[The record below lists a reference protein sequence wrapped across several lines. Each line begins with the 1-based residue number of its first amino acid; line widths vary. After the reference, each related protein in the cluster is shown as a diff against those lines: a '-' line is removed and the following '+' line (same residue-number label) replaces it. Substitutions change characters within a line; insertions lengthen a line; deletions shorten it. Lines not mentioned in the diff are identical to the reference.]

1 MALSGA
7 IRAGGAFVE
16 IWAQDGRFQQAM
28 NRVQARL
35 RATAAFMRR
44 IGTEMV
50 MGGTAIGMPMVLAA
64 RQAARFEDTLLGM
77 RAAAGLAEAD
87 VARLEKEVMR
97 LSVAMG
103 VDPTAISSAFL
114 ELTKA
119 GMSVDQVMAGAGRSA
134 VEFARVSGVE
144 MADAAV
150 FMKVAMNTFGVSATQ
165 AVDTLSAAADQSET
179 NLQELVQAFALV
191 GSAGVTFD
199 QTLSDLS
206 TGLAVL
212 ARYGI
217 RSEEAGT
224 GIKTMLMR
232 LVSPADT
239 AVAALAK
246 MGLTLE
252 SFRDTDGNLLPLAQ
266 IIDVVS
272 KATDGME
279 KTLRDKLLG
288 DIFGDRAI
296 RIIGAFIESGVD
308 GFNQMQAAMME
319 SLPVAEKF
327 RILMSGL
334 TGGFQRLYAAVQR
347 LAIAFT
353 AAVGPAFADLIDVS
367 VFALETLGML
377 AKTFPVLVG
386 RVAMA
391 TAALTAL
398 GVATILGGFAVGVMA
413 RGLGVVTGLAVAA
426 MQPFVLLGRA
436 MVFLSLSALQAGTV
450 VAGAMARMAVAIA
463 AASAVAIPALT
474 RIAATMVSLGFSA
487 MLSLG
492 QVLRGLAAAVAGA
505 GVAMVSSLA
514 SVMPRVLAMIGLSA
528 AELSAAAGV
537 MLSALNRLSFGFA
550 AMAARAIASLAAL
563 AFAAMGP
570 VLAFAP
576 AAALAIALGVAVA
589 AAATA
594 AAAGVA
600 GLIAGVINFGA
611 SLVAGLQSAW
621 QAVTGFAQ
629 HVAAMGQDIMQ
640 AGQRAA
646 LAWVEQFRWMY
657 EQLKAQNFSAIW
669 QAMQL
674 DFQIAMLIIG
684 KHATFAAMYIR
695 GAFDSVAAYVSDSMS
710 HALDHVGAALTRVMQ
725 LLRLLAD
732 YANVTL
738 LSVLN
743 AAGLVSQET
752 LDAALTATNEAWDAA
767 QESIEAAQEGA
778 GERRKARQEAAD
790 ARQAEMNAE
799 AERFEQEIEQ
809 LRADLADLME
819 PADAGERPPQPAL
832 PNAVEPQEFRE
843 PAAGAGRAGDG
854 SGIGQT
860 QGTFGSGEG
869 LGVGPELNTLRDHA
883 AVAAEKAVEIAA
895 HTKRAGD
902 LLGMIADG
910 ALGGLD
916 AAAGLQP
923 ALTDAAGAPVL
934 AASTQ
939 ARMPQ
944 LAADSQAGL
953 AQAAQTVQLRVAITT
968 GLDAVA
974 AAVREN
980 TAVTSGQ
987 GAQLGS
993 IAAAIN
999 TLRGTLV

>member
-179 NLQELVQAFALV
+179 TLQELVQAFALV

-266 IIDVVS
+266 IIDVVAR
-272 KATDGME
+272 ATEGME

-296 RIIGAFIESGVD
+296 RIIGAFIDAGVD

-334 TGGFQRLYAAVQR
+334 AGGFQRLYAAVQR

-386 RVAMA
+386 RVVMA

-398 GVATILGGFAVGVMA
+398 GVATILGGFAMGVMA
-413 RGLGVVTGLAVAA
+413 RGFAVLTGLAVAA

-463 AASAVAIPALT
+463 AAAAVAIPALL
-474 RIAATMVSLGFSA
+474 RIAVTMVSLGFSA

-505 GVAMVSSLA
+505 GVAMVSSIA
-514 SVMPRVLAMIGLSA
+514 SVMPRVLALIGLSA

-537 MLSALNRLSFGFA
+537 MISALNRLSFGFA

-563 AFAAMGP
+563 AVAAMGP

-594 AAAGVA
+594 AAGGVA
-600 GLIAGVINFGA
+600 ALMTAVINFGA
-611 SLVAGLQSAW
+611 SVVAGVQSAW
-621 QAVTGFAQ
+621 QAVTGLAQ
-629 HVAAMGQDIMQ
+629 HAAAMGQSAAQ
-640 AGQRAA
+640 AIRQSAA
-646 LAWVEQFRWMY
+646 EWGAHLTWMY

-674 DFQIAMLIIG
+674 DFQIAMLIVG
-684 KHATFAAMYIR
+684 KHATTAAMFIR
-695 GAFDSVAAYVSDSMS
+695 GAFDSAASYVSDSMS
-710 HALDHVGAALTRVMQ
+710 HALEHIGSMITRLMQ
-725 LLRLLAD
+725 QLRLFAD
-732 YANVTL
+732 YAKLTL
-738 LSVLN
+738 LAVMQAAGLISEETLN
-743 AAGLVSQET
+743 AAF
-752 LDAALTATNEAWDAA
+752 DAAIEAFAAAEENIAAA
-767 QESIEAAQEGA
+767 QQGA
-778 GERRKARQEAAD
+778 DERRATRQQAAD
-790 ARQAEMNAE
+790 ARQAEMDAE
-799 AERFEQEIEQ
+799 SERFDQEIEQ
-809 LRADLADLME
+809 LRSDLADLMKPVEKKDE
-819 PADAGERPPQPAL
+819 PPAGPS
-832 PNAVEPQEFRE
+832 AVEPTEFRE
-843 PAAGAGRAGDG
+843 PAGGIGEAGGG

-860 QGTFGSGEG
+860 QGTFGSSDG

-883 AVAAEKAVEIAA
+883 AVAAEKSVEIADN
-895 HTKRAGD
+895 TKRTGD

-910 ALGGLD
+910 RLGGLD

-923 ALTDAAGAPVL
+923 ALADAAGSPVL

-939 ARMPQ
+939 AKMPQ

-968 GLDAVA
+968 GLDAVT

>member
-44 IGTEMV
+44 MGTEMV

-77 RAAAGLAEAD
+77 RAAAGLAGAD
-87 VARLEKEVMR
+87 VARLEQEVMR
-97 LSVAMG
+97 LSMAMG

-119 GMSVDQVMAGAGRSA
+119 GMTVDQVLAGAGRSA

-239 AVAALAK
+239 AIAALAQ

-252 SFRDTDGNLLPLAQ
+252 SFRDADGNLLPLAQ
-266 IIDVVS
+266 IIDVVA

-296 RIIGAFIESGVD
+296 RIIGAFIDAGVA
-308 GFNQMQAAMME
+308 GFNEMQAAMME

-327 RILMSGL
+327 RVLMSGL
-334 TGGFQRLYAAVQR
+334 TGGFQRIYAAVQR

-353 AAVGPAFADLIDVS
+353 GSVGPAFADLVDFS

-377 AKTFPVLVG
+377 SKEFPILVG
-386 RVAMA
+386 RVVVA

-398 GVATILGGFAVGVMA
+398 GVATIVGGFAVGVMA
-413 RGLGVVTGLAVAA
+413 RGFAVLTGVVVAA
-426 MQPFVLLGRA
+426 LQPFVLLGRA
-436 MVFLSLSALQAGTV
+436 TVFLSLAAIR
-450 VAGAMARMAVAIA
+450 AGAVVGAAFARMAVAVGASVVAMLPALASLAVQMGALAFRAAFLFSRAMLQVVAVSIYA
-463 AASAVAIPALT
+463 AGAMTAAFVSALPRMLSVFGIVASELLVLGRYMRLVLAQMTFGLSTMVGRAVVSLAALAASFVMTGITAVISMAPVMAI
-474 RIAATMVSLGFSA
+474 V
-487 MLSLG
+487 
-492 QVLRGLAAAVAGA
+492 GLAAAAVAGLVGAVYLLA
-505 GVAMVSSLA
+505 GAAQAGFGAMVGAIASAYSAVTGLA
-514 SVMPRVLAMIGLSA
+514 SRAMSA
-528 AELSAAAGV
+528 GAGMVEAAKQSAAAW
-537 MLSALNRLSFGFA
+537 A
-550 AMAARAIASLAAL
+550 
-563 AFAAMGP
+563 
-570 VLAFAP
+570 
-576 AAALAIALGVAVA
+576 
-589 AAATA
+589 
-594 AAAGVA
+594 
-600 GLIAGVINFGA
+600 
-611 SLVAGLQSAW
+611 
-621 QAVTGFAQ
+621 
-629 HVAAMGQDIMQ
+629 
-640 AGQRAA
+640 
-646 LAWVEQFRWMY
+646 EQFRWMY
-657 EQLKAQNFSAIW
+657 EQVKAQNFSAIW
-669 QAMQL
+669 QAIQL
-674 DFQIAMLIIG
+674 DFQIAMLMIG
-684 KHATFAAMYIR
+684 KHVTTAGMLARGVWDATASYMYDVLASALEKIAARFGLWLEQLKEALGMT
-695 GAFDSVAAYVSDSMS
+695 ADVSAARARVN
-710 HALDHVGAALTRVMQ
+710 AGAA
-725 LLRLLAD
+725 A
-732 YANVTL
+732 
-738 LSVLN
+738 
-743 AAGLVSQET
+743 
-752 LDAALTATNEAWDAA
+752 
-767 QESIEAAQEGA
+767 GA
-778 GERRKARQEAAD
+778 GRQAQRQAAAD
-790 ARQAEMNAE
+790 ERQAAID
-799 AERFEQEIEQ
+799 AERAKFDDEVAQ
-809 LRADLADLME
+809 LRSDLDELMQ
-819 PADAGERPPQPAL
+819 PQPKEEQPPAG
-832 PNAVEPQEFRE
+832 PSAVVPTEFRE
-843 PAAGAGRAGDG
+843 PAAGIGPPGGG

-860 QGTFGSGEG
+860 QGTFSTGEG
-869 LGVGPELNTLRDHA
+869 IGIGPELNTLRDHA
-883 AVAAEKAVEIAA
+883 AATAERAAEIAA
-895 HTKRAGD
+895 HTKRSGD
-902 LLGMIADG
+902 LLGMIAAEGGIPG
-910 ALGGLD
+910 AGAVGD
-916 AAAGLQP
+916 ATA
-923 ALTDAAGAPVL
+923 ALTDTAGPPVL
-934 AASTQ
+934 AAQTA

-944 LAADSQAGL
+944 LAADSQAGV
-953 AQAAQTVQLRVAITT
+953 AQAMQIVQLRIAMTA

-974 AAVREN
+974 SAVREN
-980 TAVTSGQ
+980 TAVTSNQ

-993 IAAAIN
+993 IAAAITN
-999 TLRGTLV
+999 LRGTLV